1 MERFMFSDSRP
12 HLLRLSTAMLI
23 ALMAAPVSGLAV
35 MSSGVSGME
44 ALSDDMLGEIT
55 GQDGSLFLVD
65 HIRPNELERAPL
77 DGSANFDFYRMG
89 MDVKLSL
96 NLNVSK
102 FQLGCGG
109 VNDLLVGLNGP
120 GCDLDID
127 YLGFMGI
134 NAQGD
139 RPAYNLANSDV
150 NGKWG
155 PESAFEL
162 IRPYIELAIKNDNSR
177 TQREV
182 VGLKLGAE
190 LINGAIRMGRDYLG
204 VGYNNP
210 EVPASGGINRESGA
224 FCDPSATSGAGV
236 VGCHSGLNSIS
247 GYLAGLELSAGF
259 RAGMWFTV
267 LGTGPYNAEVAGCIG
282 RIAYSPC
289 RATDVPFFV
298 DAGGTRMN
306 ELFVHAAK
314 LNLDEVPLLG
324 NVEGFGGLVLD
335 TRQIHYLL
343 TPNSSGFYLS
353 LQRESVSWPNYSKKA
368 PIRDYDSWITGS
380 CTSGNNCFFGSQ
392 YNLAA
397 LPDDRNGCNPKYA
410 QVSPAC
416 GSGYAAR
423 ANTGWWLSAANA
435 KMLDLR
441 PKETI
446 WVNNRSNPMT
456 LTQILGA
463 LNANN
468 SNFVIDNP
476 RLDFVAARNC
486 YGTAMFC

>member
-1 MERFMFSDSRP
+1 MFSDSSPMQSMARAGVM
-12 HLLRLSTAMLI
+12 LAMI
-23 ALMAAPVSGLAV
+23 MAAAVNAGQVLAYPD
-35 MSSGVSGME
+35 MAGME
-44 ALSDDMLGEIT
+44 MLSDDMLGEIT

-65 HIRPNELERAPL
+65 HVRPNELERAPS

-89 MDVKLSL
+89 MDVKLNL
-96 NLNVSK
+96 NLNIAK

-109 VNDLLVGLNGP
+109 VNDLLVGVNGP

-134 NAQGD
+134 NAQGN
-139 RPAYNLANSDV
+139 RPAYNAANSDS

-162 IRPYIELAIKNDNSR
+162 IRPYVELAIKNDSSR

-182 VGLKLGAE
+182 VGLKVGAE

-210 EVPASGGINRESGA
+210 EVPATGGINQEHGT
-224 FCDPSATSGAGV
+224 FCNPAATSGAGV
-236 VGCHSGLNSIS
+236 VGCHSGLNTIS

-267 LGTGPYNAEVAGCIG
+267 LGTGPYSAEVAGCLG

-289 RATDVPFFV
+289 SSSDTPFFV

-306 ELFVHAAK
+306 NLFVHAAK

-324 NVEGFGGLVLD
+324 NVEGYGGLLLD

-353 LQRESVSWPNYSKKA
+353 LQRESVSWPNYSKQA
-368 PIRDYDSWITGS
+368 PIRMYDNWITGS
-380 CTSGNNCFFGSQ
+380 CTSGNNCFFNRS
-392 YNLAA
+392 YNLGAM
-397 LPDDRNGCNPKYA
+397 PDDRNGCNPKYG
-410 QVSPAC
+410 QVAPSC

-446 WVNNRSNPMT
+446 WVNDRSNPMT
-456 LTQILGA
+456 LTQILNA

-486 YGTAMFC
+486 HGTAMFC